1 MIPRFISPQ
10 TQYRKLRP
18 APSAAFSSSSGTVFC
33 GSPAA
38 QIFERVAL
46 SEIQIRN
53 TLTYDIL
60 MDTGLF
66 KRGVQ
71 AEAIRV
77 KEGAKPP
84 PAFRGPSLA
93 LAQLGS

>member
-1 MIPRFISPQ
+1 M
-10 TQYRKLRP
+10 
-18 APSAAFSSSSGTVFC
+18 G
-33 GSPAA
+33 
-38 QIFERVAL
+38 
-46 SEIQIRN
+46 EIRSFDPVN
-53 TLTYDIL
+53 RTYDIL

-84 PAFRGPSLA
+84 PAFLGPSLA

>member
-1 MIPRFISPQ
+1 M
-10 TQYRKLRP
+10 
-18 APSAAFSSSSGTVFC
+18 G
-33 GSPAA
+33 
-38 QIFERVAL
+38 
-46 SEIQIRN
+46 EIRSFDPVN
-53 TLTYDIL
+53 RTYDIL